1 MTHFQLTEEQAK
13 ILDDVIQ
20 FMFDSNVRDNRDLS
34 FSAIDYQSDRHIRK
48 LKHVTEE
55 DMVTMLSI
63 ADIYLKD
70 SPFYPFVGDIS
81 DLRLAKAAT
90 AFRNY
95 GGFSKIYEIENR
107 KDVRDEELRS
117 STVKTGKWT
126 RRNMVISGIL
136 AATTTLVVL
145 TNYFDNKAKKLQ
157 QDIKEKSDSLRQ
169 SETRQDVQELTK
181 QLHQISQSLQDTSKV
196 KVKIEK

>member
-20 FMFDSNVRDNRDLS
+20 FMFDSNVREKIDLP
-34 FSAIDYQSDRHIRK
+34 FSAFNYQTDRHIRK

-55 DMVTMLSI
+55 DMLTMLSI

-70 SPFYPFVGDIS
+70 NPFYPFTGDIS
-81 DLRLAKAAT
+81 ELRLTKAAT

-107 KDVRDEELRS
+107 KDLRDEELRS
-117 STVKTGKWT
+117 STVRTGKWT

-136 AATTTLVVL
+136 AATTTMVVL
-145 TNYFDNKAKKLQ
+145 TNYFDNKTKKLQ
-157 QDIKEKSDSLRQ
+157 EDIRERSDTLRQ
-169 SETRQDVQELTK
+169 SEIRQDVQELTR
-181 QLHQISQSLQDTSKV
+181 QLHQISQSL
-196 KVKIEK
+196 